1 MPAITFKATSRKLPE
16 GMVVESES
24 RGFKVIMDEPRN
36 LGGTDKGM
44 NPVEMLLCSL
54 GSCITIVA
62 SFFAK
67 EAGVDLKDFR
77 VELEG
82 DLDPAGFMGKGTARP
97 GFMEIRY
104 KMYIK
109 SDSPTENVEKLMEII
124 KSRCPVGD
132 SLNNG
137 VKLTPVGYQIEKG

>member
-1 MPAITFKATSRKLPE
+1 MPLLKFKAISRKLPE
-16 GMVVESES
+16 GMAVESES
-24 RGFKVIMDEPRN
+24 RGFKVIMDEPKN

-54 GSCITIVA
+54 GSCMTIV
-62 SFFAK
+62 SYFFAK

-82 DLDPAGFMGKGTARP
+82 DLDPAGFLGKGTARP
-97 GFMEIRY
+97 GFQEIRY
-104 KMYIK
+104 KMYFK
-109 SDSPTENVEKLMEII
+109 TDSPAANVEKLLEIM

-137 VKLTPVGYQIEKG
+137 VKFTPVGYEIEK